1 MSVVTAVITA
11 EDLERMLFGEQRVEL
26 VRGEVI
32 TMAPAGAEHGEIAGF
47 TFGALFNF
55 VRPNSLGS
63 LFAAETGFILARTR
77 TRCARRMWR
86 LSRAERAAQQRGRT
100 GFFEGPPDLAV
111 EVVSPHDTAE
121 EVEAKVLDYLEA
133 GTRMVLD
140 CAPAN
145 AHGDGVPLAARGAGA
160 APRRYAG
167 GRGCAAGVRRPGRG
181 VVWRLKVEG

>member
-63 LFAAETGFILARTR
+63 LFAAETGFILARNPDTVR
-77 TRCARRMWR
+77 APDVAFVA
-86 LSRAERAAQQRGRT
+86 AERAAQQRGRT

-133 GTRMVLD
+133 GTRMVWI
-140 CAPAN
+140 
-145 AHGDGVPLAARGAGA
+145 VR
-160 APRRYAG
+160 PRTRTVTVY
-167 GRGCAAGVRRPGRG
+167 RSLREVQVLRPGDTLEG
-181 VVWRLKVEG
+181 GDVLPGLAIPVESLFGG